1 LSTRERGAGEYR
13 YRPAWWLPGAH
24 AQTLW
29 GRFFR
34 TRPAL
39 PLETEVLRAPDGDNI
54 EIHTLKADP
63 SAPHVLVLHGLEG
76 TLRSHYVGGLLGHA
90 HQRGWGA
97 TIMMH
102 RGCGSAENVA
112 RRFYH
117 SGETSDL
124 AHTWDVV
131 SARAPEAP
139 WYVTGVSLGGN
150 VLLKWLGER
159 GTGVDRRIRAAA
171 AVSVPFDLDAGA
183 RFISQGFSRVYDRT
197 FVKSLKEKALAKL
210 VRYPDLFDRERLERA
225 DSIYAFDDCVT
236 APVHG
241 FANASDYYGK
251 SSSLGF
257 LPEIRVPTLLLSS
270 RDDPFLPREVLARV
284 ESVATSNARLMLE
297 FTDHGGHVG
306 FIGGTMPWSAFY
318 YAEWRVFRFFE
329 EMEAGGRLRYD

>member
-1 LSTRERGAGEYR
+1 M
-13 YRPAWWLPGAH
+13 
-24 AQTLW
+24 
-29 GRFFR
+29 
-34 TRPAL
+34 
-39 PLETEVLRAPDGDNI
+39 PLETKVLRAPDGDNI
-54 EIHTLKADP
+54 EIHTLNADP
-63 SAPHVLVLHGLEG
+63 SVPHVLVLHGLEG

-90 HQRGWGA
+90 HVRGWGA

-131 SARAPEAP
+131 SARAPDAP
-139 WYVTGVSLGGN
+139 WFVTGVSLGGN

-159 GTGVDRRIRAAA
+159 GAAVDPRIRAAA
-171 AVSVPFDLDAGA
+171 AVSVPFDLESGA
-183 RFISQGFSRVYDRT
+183 RFISKGFSRVYDRT
-197 FVKSLKEKALAKL
+197 FVKSLKRKALAKL
-210 VRYPDLFDRERLERA
+210 TKYPDLFDREKLECA
-225 DSIYAFDDCVT
+225 DSIYAFDDSVT

-241 FANASDYYGK
+241 FQDARDYYRK

-270 RDDPFLPREVLARV
+270 RDDPFLPGEVLARV
-284 ESVATSNARLMLE
+284 ESVAASNTKLALE
-297 FTDHGGHVG
+297 FTDRGGHVG
-306 FIGGTMPWSAFY
+306 FISGAAPWSAFY

-329 EMEAGGRLRYD
+329 DMEARARLRYD